1 MAQLSVKYFSQA
13 LNRNI
18 RFEMYIPNDK
28 PEDTPKKMRTL
39 FLRHG
44 GFPARAEPG
53 VPPLSHGH

>member
-39 FLRHG
+39 FLLHG
-44 GFPARAEPG
+44 YKIGRASCRER
-53 VPPLSHGH
+53 V